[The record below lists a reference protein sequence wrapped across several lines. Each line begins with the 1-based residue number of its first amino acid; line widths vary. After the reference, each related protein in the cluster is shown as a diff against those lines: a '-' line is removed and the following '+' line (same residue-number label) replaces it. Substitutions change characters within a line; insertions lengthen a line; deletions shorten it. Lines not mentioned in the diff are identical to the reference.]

1 MALSGIFTTQ
11 NHFNQRLSGTWTT
24 LVTPLPPADV
34 TAGWWGAGSP
44 NSSSTVSRL
53 TFATD
58 TSSGSIR
65 GPLNV
70 ARIYLAGGGNTTDL
84 WFAGGYQTGGGGPK
98 STIERITF
106 ATDTA
111 TASERGTMVYG
122 RYYISGIND
131 KLSNAWFGGGYVTT
145 RRSSVDRI
153 TFATDT
159 ATATARGALT
169 SPTQM
174 MVGVSSTTDGWFCG
188 GFIAA
193 GPVSTVNRVTYATDT
208 STPSLR
214 GYLTQSRFG
223 GGGVASTIYGWIAG
237 GYGGPAPEN
246 IVSTVDRI
254 TFATDTANAS
264 LRGPLSSTRRY
275 MSGAGNISDG
285 WFGGGGG
292 NSTPS
297 VTSLVERITYATDT
311 ATAAPRGPLG
321 AATRYG
327 AAGAGIQ

>member
-11 NHFNQRLSGTWTT
+11 NHFNQRLSGTWATS
-24 LVTPLPPADV
+24 VTPLPPADV

-65 GPLNV
+65 GPLTV
-70 ARIYLAGGGNTTDL
+70 ARIYCTAAGNTTDL
-84 WFAGGYQTGGGGPK
+84 WFAGGYTTGGGGTK
-98 STIERITF
+98 STIDRVNF

-111 TASERGTMVYG
+111 TASLRGPLSYE
-122 RYYISGIND
+122 RYYLSGIND
-131 KLSNAWFGGGYVTT
+131 KSTYGWFGGGYVGT
-145 RRSSVDRI
+145 RRSTIDRI
-153 TFATDT
+153 TFATDSST
-159 ATATARGALT
+159 ATTRGPLNTA
-169 SPTQM
+169 TQM
-174 MVGVSSTTDGWFCG
+174 MVGLSSTTSGWFTG

-193 GPVSTVNRVTYATDT
+193 GPVTTVNRVTYATDT
-208 STPSLR
+208 ATASLR
-214 GYLTQSRFG
+214 GYLTQNRYG
-223 GGGVASTIYGWIAG
+223 GGGVADSTYGWNAG
-237 GYGGPAPEN
+237 GYGGTPEN

-264 LRGPLSSTRRY
+264 VRGPLSSTRRY
-275 MSGAGNISDG
+275 MSGAGNLTDG
-285 WFGGGGG
+285 WLGGGGG
-292 NSTPS
+292 NSTPG

-311 ATAAPRGPLG
+311 ATTTPRGPLA

-327 AAGAGIQ
+327 GAGPGIQ